1 MAKLSGYRRIV
12 KNDYPDEYKSLVE
25 QLSVSINNGFDTL
38 YNAIN
43 GKLNFYDNISSTI
56 AEIRLAVDSDGFPL
70 QKTQFKI
77 SGNQSTVEGILV
89 LSASGYNNP
98 DLYPSSGIAVS
109 YSAGSGLVTI
119 DNVKGL
125 QPNKVYVLKL
135 LAIS

>member
-56 AEIRLAVDSDGFPL
+56 AEIRIAVDSDGFPL

-119 DNVKGL
+119 DNIKGL